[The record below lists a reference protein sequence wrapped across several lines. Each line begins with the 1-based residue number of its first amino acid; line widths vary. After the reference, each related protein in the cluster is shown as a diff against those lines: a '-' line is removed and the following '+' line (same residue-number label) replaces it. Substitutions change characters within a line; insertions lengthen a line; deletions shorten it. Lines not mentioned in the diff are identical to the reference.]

1 MVWVKLDN
9 GVVRLG
15 GLLPLGPSDGLDG
28 AERSV
33 EPGLLGGLHFVEGQ
47 TQVVL
52 QVLIEEER
60 TAIVTITQA
69 KTSLTINNKKK
80 STGHCVLL

>member
-1 MVWVKLDN
+1 MVWVKLDD
-9 GVVRLG
+9 GAVRLG

-33 EPGLLGGLHFVEGQ
+33 EPGLLGGLHLVEGQ
-47 TQVVL
+47 TEVVL

-60 TAIVTITQA
+60 NVIIVITQT